1 MSGYAATARIRGA
14 TPHLV
19 DPGRDAWTDTTPAP
33 AGDGVTELVAGPG
46 DTLPS
51 PPATLDERWA
61 AFRERWSQLTFYL
74 VSSEYW
80 R

>member
-19 DPGRDAWTDTTPAP
+19 DAGHDPWTAATPAASAVP
-33 AGDGVTELVAGPG
+33 IELVAGPG
-46 DTLPS
+46 DTLPI
-51 PPATLDERWA
+51 PPPTLPERWD
-61 AFRERWSQLTFYL
+61 AFRERWTQLTFYL